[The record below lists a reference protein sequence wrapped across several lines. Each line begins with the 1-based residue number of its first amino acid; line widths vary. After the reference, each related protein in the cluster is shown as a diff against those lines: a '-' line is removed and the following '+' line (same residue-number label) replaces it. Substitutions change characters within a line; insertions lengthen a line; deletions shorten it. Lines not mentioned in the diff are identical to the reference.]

1 MRVENHILLSSRF
14 LGSELR
20 GNKHMTARVVEKSLL
35 VIALLLLGSYV
46 MARIYHSVLSRVE
59 VWRFASQ
66 ERVDQ
71 PGLEPTHRLIWPA
84 QEETNPNLWSPG
96 RVMAFWE
103 SLSRQ
108 FAPPI
113 GVLRVPKINLEV
125 AVLEGTDEWTL
136 NRAVGRI
143 IGTARMGEQG
153 NVGIAGHR
161 DGFFRGLKELQVG
174 DTLHLVT
181 PEKTEIY
188 TVDRILIV
196 DPQAVH
202 LLGPRPEP
210 SITLVTCY
218 PFYYVGSAPERY
230 VVQGLL
236 KNSPTTQ
243 ETDVSMD
250 EVQPKEET

>member
-1 MRVENHILLSSRF
+1 MSSRF

-35 VIALLLLGSYV
+35 VIALLLLGSYG

-71 PGLEPTHRLIWPA
+71 PGPEPTHRLIWPA

-125 AVLEGTDEWTL
+125 A
-136 NRAVGRI
+136 RS
-143 IGTARMGEQG
+143 
-153 NVGIAGHR
+153 AGA
-161 DGFFRGLKELQVG
+161 EY
-174 DTLHLVT
+174 TYLH
-181 PEKTEIY
+181 
-188 TVDRILIV
+188 
-196 DPQAVH
+196 
-202 LLGPRPEP
+202 
-210 SITLVTCY
+210 
-218 PFYYVGSAPERY
+218 
-230 VVQGLL
+230 
-236 KNSPTTQ
+236 TT
-243 ETDVSMD
+243 S
-250 EVQPKEET
+250 

>member
-1 MRVENHILLSSRF
+1 MSSRF
-14 LGSELR
+14 LGSEPQR
-20 GNKHMTARVVEKSLL
+20 NNRKRAGVVEKSLW
-35 VIALLLLGSYV
+35 VIALLLLGAYGTTL
-46 MARIYHSVLSRVE
+46 IYQFVLSRVE
-59 VWRFASQ
+59 VWRFVSQ
-66 ERVDQ
+66 QRVDQ
-71 PGLEPTHRLIWPA
+71 PGPEPTHRLIWPA

-113 GVLRVPKINLEV
+113 GVLHVPKINLEV

-143 IGTARMGEQG
+143 IGTARVGEQG
-153 NVGIAGHR
+153 NIGIAGHR

-174 DTLHLVT
+174 DTLHLLT

-196 DPQAVH
+196 EPQAIHV
-202 LLGPRPEP
+202 LDRQPEP

-218 PFYYVGSAPERY
+218 PFYYVGSAPQRY

-236 KNSPTTQ
+236 KNSPATQ
-243 ETDVSMD
+243 AVDVSMD
-250 EVQPKEET
+250 EVQLKEET

>member
-1 MRVENHILLSSRF
+1 MSSRF

-20 GNKHMTARVVEKSLL
+20 GNKHKMARVVEKSLL
-35 VIALLLLGSYV
+35 VIALLLLGVYG
-46 MARIYHSVLSRVE
+46 MTQIYQSIGSRVE
-59 VWRFASQ
+59 VWRFTSQ
-66 ERVDQ
+66 QRVD
-71 PGLEPTHRLIWPA
+71 PSGLEPTHRLIWPA
-84 QEETNPNLWSPG
+84 QEETYTSLWSPD
-96 RVMAFWE
+96 RIMAFWE

-143 IGTARMGEQG
+143 VGTAGMGEQG
-153 NVGIAGHR
+153 NIGIAGHR

-202 LLGPRPEP
+202 LLGPRPDP

-218 PFYYVGSAPERY
+218 PFFYVGSAPERY

-236 KNSPTTQ
+236 KSSPDTQ
-243 ETDVSMD
+243 EPDVSMD
-250 EVQPKEET
+250 EVQLKEET